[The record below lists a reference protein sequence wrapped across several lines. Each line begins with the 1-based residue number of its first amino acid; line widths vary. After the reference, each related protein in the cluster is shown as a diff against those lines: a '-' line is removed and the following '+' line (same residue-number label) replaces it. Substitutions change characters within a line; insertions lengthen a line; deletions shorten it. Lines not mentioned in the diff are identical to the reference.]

1 MSRRL
6 RSREDQ
12 GMFVPSLMTL
22 ALGFAVTVALAVVD
36 WYVWRTAPVL
46 PYPKAPGGTRYA
58 DEEEAA
64 FRKVA

>member
-1 MSRRL
+1 
-6 RSREDQ
+6 
-12 GMFVPSLMTL
+12 MFVPSLMTL